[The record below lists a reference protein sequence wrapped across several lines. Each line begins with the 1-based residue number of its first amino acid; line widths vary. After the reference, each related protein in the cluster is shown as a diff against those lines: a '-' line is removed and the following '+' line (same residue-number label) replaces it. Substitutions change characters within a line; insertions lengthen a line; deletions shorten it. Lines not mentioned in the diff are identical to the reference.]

1 MWKCFKKILI
11 GEFNKIEDKVSDQIT
26 DSVTQVKEQL
36 DKSIDK
42 FIDNMK
48 SDEVKPKRKPKIF
61 ESPDGGKT
69 IYSRD
74 IGGTE
79 KTLVKKPK
87 KNGKK

>member
-1 MWKCFKKILI
+1 
-11 GEFNKIEDKVSDQIT
+11 
-26 DSVTQVKEQL
+26 
-36 DKSIDK
+36 
-42 FIDNMK
+42 MK
-48 SDEVKPKRKPKIF
+48 SDEVKPKKKPKIF

-79 KTLVKKPK
+79 KTLVKKSK